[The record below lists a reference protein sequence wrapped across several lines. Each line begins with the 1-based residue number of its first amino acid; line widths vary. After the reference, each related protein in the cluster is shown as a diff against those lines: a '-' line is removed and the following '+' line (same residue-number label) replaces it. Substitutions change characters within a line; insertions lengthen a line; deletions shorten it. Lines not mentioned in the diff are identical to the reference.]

1 MIEILE
7 RTKEFKAETAL
18 VVEGKEITYSDLH
31 LQSDLIASYLLNNK
45 EDLYEEPIALLI
57 EPDERYINALWG
69 IWKAGG
75 IAIPLSLSAKQ
86 DELEH
91 FLSDTRARRIICS
104 KTYRN
109 NVNSSVFKN
118 IDLIFLEDLE
128 LKELKNL
135 PSVETERK
143 AMILYTS
150 GTTSK
155 PKGVVSTHE
164 NIRSQIATLVE
175 AWQWK
180 KEDHIPLFL
189 PLHHIHG
196 IINSLLSPL
205 YQGAKVTMLGSFNFS
220 RLSKEMIKN
229 DFSVFTAVPTVYF
242 SLIEN
247 LEKNNHRELI
257 EKFKNMRLMMS
268 GSAALAPE
276 IHKKWK
282 NLTGQEI
289 LERYGMTEIGMAL
302 SNPYIG
308 KRKPGF
314 VGVPLPKVEVRLED
328 ETGKEIS
335 TEGVA
340 GEILIKGPQVFK
352 EYLNQPQKTLE
363 SFTNSWFK
371 TGDIALIE
379 DGYYKIL
386 GRDSIDII
394 KSGGYKISALEIE
407 DTLLKHQKIREC
419 AVIGLDDD
427 KWGEIIGVALVT
439 TDNKE
444 LDLDEIQKWC
454 SKDLSDY
461 KLPRRVLILDNLPKN
476 SMGKIT
482 KKKIKSFF
490 N

>member
-57 EPDERYINALWG
+57 EPDERYINVLWG

-91 FLSDTRARRIICS
+91 FLSDTRAKRIICS

-155 PKGVVSTHE
+155 PKGVVSTHK
-164 NIRSQIATLVE
+164 NIRSQIAALVE

-180 KEDHIPLFL
+180 REDHIPLFL

-407 DTLLKHQKIREC
+407 DTLLKNQKIREC

-427 KWGEIIGVALVT
+427 KWGEVIGVALVT

>member
-18 VVEGKEITYSDLH
+18 VVEEKEITYSDLH

-91 FLSDTRARRIICS
+91 FLSDTRAKRIICS

-128 LKELKNL
+128 LKELKKL
-135 PSVETERK
+135 PSVEIERK

-155 PKGVVSTHE
+155 PKGVVSTHK

-205 YQGAKVTMLGSFNFS
+205 YQGAKVTMMGSFNFS

-247 LEKNNHRELI
+247 LEKTNHRELI

-407 DTLLKHQKIREC
+407 DTLLKNQKIREC

-439 TDNKE
+439 TDNKD

>member
-91 FLSDTRARRIICS
+91 FLSDTRAKRIICS

-128 LKELKNL
+128 LKELKKL

-155 PKGVVSTHE
+155 PKGVVSTHK
-164 NIRSQIATLVE
+164 NIRSQIATLVK

-407 DTLLKHQKIREC
+407 DTLLKNQKIREC

-427 KWGEIIGVALVT
+427 KWGEVIGVALVT
-439 TDNKE
+439 TDNKD

-461 KLPRRVLILDNLPKN
+461 KLPRRVLILDDLPKN

>member
-18 VVEGKEITYSDLH
+18 IVEEKEITYSDLH

-57 EPDERYINALWG
+57 EPDERYINVLWG

-91 FLSDTRARRIICS
+91 FLSDTRAKRIICS

-155 PKGVVSTHE
+155 PKGVVSTHK

-205 YQGAKVTMLGSFNFS
+205 NQGAKVTMLGSFNFS

-314 VGVPLPKVEVRLED
+314 VGVPLPKVKVRLED

-407 DTLLKHQKIREC
+407 DTLLKNQKIREC

-439 TDNKE
+439 TDNKD